1 MYGYGAWG
9 AWGAVFAGIVVLLF
23 CGGIAALLVVLL
35 RDPRHHGAPGR
46 PPLLGDDPERIL
58 AQRFARGEIDEVE
71 YKARLEVLKHG
82 T

>member
-9 AWGAVFAGIVVLLF
+9 AWGAVFAGIVVLL
-23 CGGIAALLVVLL
+23 

-46 PPLLGDDPERIL
+46 PLLGDDPERIL